1 MRPVGVNHDAA
12 VYNMIVRRSP
22 KEDHV
27 VDPTTEA
34 IDETQRQITAL
45 EKDVCYAELNNRPP
59 EVVVTLEATLE
70 PSQEPS
76 EQLPCVPQVI
86 PPHGSSGGRGFW
98 IRFINQSTPR

>member
-1 MRPVGVNHDAA
+1 MRPVGVNRGVA

-22 KEDHV
+22 KEDRV

-59 EVVVTLEATLE
+59 EVVVTLEARLRTLR
-70 PSQEPS
+70 SQLAALEAVNPA
-76 EQLPCVPQVI
+76 
-86 PPHGSSGGRGFW
+86 GSF
-98 IRFINQSTPR
+98 